1 MDKKESVFKMSEIL
15 ENKILALKEKLV
27 NLALLV
33 RDQIEK
39 SFVALKER
47 DKNLCK
53 EVIDRDDLI
62 DELSME
68 LEKDTLQVIAT
79 QDPKAE
85 SLRIISAILFD
96 NIDLERMADHCVDIA
111 EITMTIADEP
121 HLKPLIDL
129 PRMKDIC
136 IKMLDNAIKSFLEK
150 NIELCKTTIEDDD
163 IIDDLNSQIFRELL
177 TYMFEDPR
185 NIKRANAL
193 LQISQHYERIGDH
206 ITNLCER
213 TIYAFE
219 GKLIKTNPHKPRY

>member
-1 MDKKESVFKMSEIL
+1 MSEIL
-15 ENKILALKEKLV
+15 ENKILNLKEKLV

-33 RDQIEK
+33 RDQIDK
-39 SFVALKER
+39 SFIALKER

-53 EVIDRDDLI
+53 EVIEKDDLI
-62 DELSME
+62 DETSME
-68 LEKDTLQVIAT
+68 LEKEVLQVIAT

-85 SLRIISAILFD
+85 SLRVISAILFD

-136 IKMLDNAIKSFLEK
+136 IKMLDASIKSFLEK
-150 NIELCKTTIEDDD
+150 DTELSKITIEDDD

-177 TYMFEDPR
+177 TYMLEDPR

-213 TIYAFE
+213 TIFAFE

>member
-1 MDKKESVFKMSEIL
+1 MSEIL
-15 ENKILALKEKLV
+15 ENKILNLKEKLV

-39 SFVALKER
+39 SFIALKER

-53 EVIDRDDLI
+53 EVIEKDDLI
-62 DELSME
+62 DETSME
-68 LEKDTLQVIAT
+68 LEKEVLQVIAT

-85 SLRIISAILFD
+85 SLRVISAILFD

-136 IKMLDNAIKSFLEK
+136 IKMLDASIKSFLEK
-150 NIELCKTTIEDDD
+150 DTELSKRTIEDDD

-177 TYMFEDPR
+177 TYMLEDPR

>member
-1 MDKKESVFKMSEIL
+1 MSEIL
-15 ENKILALKEKLV
+15 ENKILSLKENLV
-27 NLALLV
+27 NLSLLV

-62 DELSME
+62 DEKSME
-68 LEKDTLQVIAT
+68 LEKEALQVIAT

-85 SLRIISAILFD
+85 SLRVISAILFD

-111 EITMTIADEP
+111 EITLTIADEP

-136 IKMLDNAIKSFLEK
+136 IKMLDNAIKGFLEK
-150 NIELCKTTIEDDD
+150 NTELSKITIEDDD

-177 TYMFEDPR
+177 TYMLEDPR

>member
-1 MDKKESVFKMSEIL
+1 MSEIL
-15 ENKILALKEKLV
+15 ENKILNLKEKLV

-39 SFVALKER
+39 SFIALKER

-53 EVIDRDDLI
+53 EVIEKDDLI
-62 DELSME
+62 DETSME
-68 LEKDTLQVIAT
+68 LEKEVLQVIAT

-85 SLRIISAILFD
+85 SLRVISAILFD

-136 IKMLDNAIKSFLEK
+136 IKMLDASIKSFLEK
-150 NIELCKTTIEDDD
+150 DTELSKITIEDDD

-177 TYMFEDPR
+177 TYMLEDPR

>member
-1 MDKKESVFKMSEIL
+1 MSEIL

-47 DKNLCK
+47 DKSLCI
-53 EVIDRDDLI
+53 EVIEKDDEI
-62 DELSME
+62 DELSIE
-68 LEKDTLQVIAT
+68 LEKEALQVIAT

-136 IKMLDNAIKSFLEK
+136 IKMLDSSIKSFLEK

-177 TYMFEDPR
+177 TYMLEDPR

>member
-1 MDKKESVFKMSEIL
+1 MSEIL
-15 ENKILALKEKLV
+15 ENKILNLKEKLV

-33 RDQIEK
+33 RDQIDK
-39 SFVALKER
+39 SFIALKER

-53 EVIDRDDLI
+53 EVIEKDDLI
-62 DELSME
+62 DETSME
-68 LEKDTLQVIAT
+68 LEKEVLQVIAT

-85 SLRIISAILFD
+85 SLRVISAILFD

-136 IKMLDNAIKSFLEK
+136 IKMLDASIKSFLEK
-150 NIELCKTTIEDDD
+150 DTELSKITIEDDD

-177 TYMFEDPR
+177 TYMLEDPR

>member
-1 MDKKESVFKMSEIL
+1 MSEIL
-15 ENKILALKEKLV
+15 ENKILNLKEKLV

-33 RDQIEK
+33 RDQIDK
-39 SFVALKER
+39 SFIALKER

-53 EVIDRDDLI
+53 EVIEKDDLI
-62 DELSME
+62 DETSME
-68 LEKDTLQVIAT
+68 LEKEVLQVIAT

-136 IKMLDNAIKSFLEK
+136 IKMLDASIKSFLEK
-150 NIELCKTTIEDDD
+150 DTELSKITIEDDD

-177 TYMFEDPR
+177 TYMLEDPR

>member
-1 MDKKESVFKMSEIL
+1 MSEIL
-15 ENKILALKEKLV
+15 ESKIFNLKEKLV

-47 DKNLCK
+47 DKSLCK
-53 EVIDRDDLI
+53 EVIEKDDLI

-68 LEKDTLQVIAT
+68 LEKESLQVIAT

-85 SLRIISAILFD
+85 SLRTISAILFD

-136 IKMLDNAIKSFLEK
+136 IKMLDSALKSFLEK
-150 NIELCKTTIEDDD
+150 NIELSKTTIEDDD

-177 TYMFEDPR
+177 TYMLEDPR

>member
-1 MDKKESVFKMSEIL
+1 MSEIL
-15 ENKILALKEKLV
+15 ENKILNLKEKLV

-33 RDQIEK
+33 RDQIDK
-39 SFVALKER
+39 SFIALKER

-53 EVIDRDDLI
+53 EIIEKDDLI
-62 DELSME
+62 DETSME
-68 LEKDTLQVIAT
+68 LEKEVLQVIAT

-85 SLRIISAILFD
+85 SLRVISAILFD

-136 IKMLDNAIKSFLEK
+136 IKMLDASIKSFLEK
-150 NIELCKTTIEDDD
+150 DTELSKITIEDDD

-177 TYMFEDPR
+177 TYMLEDPR

>member
-1 MDKKESVFKMSEIL
+1 MSEIL
-15 ENKILALKEKLV
+15 ENKILNLKEKLV

-33 RDQIEK
+33 RDQIDK
-39 SFVALKER
+39 SFIALKER

-53 EVIDRDDLI
+53 EVIEKDDLI
-62 DELSME
+62 DETSME
-68 LEKDTLQVIAT
+68 LEKEVLQVIAT

-85 SLRIISAILFD
+85 SLRVISAILFD
-96 NIDLERMADHCVDIA
+96 NIDLERMADHCVDIS

-136 IKMLDNAIKSFLEK
+136 IKMLDASIKSFLEK
-150 NIELCKTTIEDDD
+150 DTELSKITIEDDD

-177 TYMFEDPR
+177 TYMLEDPR

>member
-1 MDKKESVFKMSEIL
+1 MSEIL
-15 ENKILALKEKLV
+15 DKKILDLKEKLV
-27 NLALLV
+27 NLSLLV
-33 RDQIEK
+33 RDQMEK
-39 SFVALKER
+39 SFIGLKER

-62 DELSME
+62 DEKSIE
-68 LEKDTLQVIAT
+68 LEKEALQVIAT

-85 SLRIISAILFD
+85 SLRVISAILFD

-136 IKMLDNAIKSFLEK
+136 IKMLDNAIKGFLEK
-150 NIELCKTTIEDDD
+150 DTELCRITIEDDD
-163 IIDDLNSQIFRELL
+163 ILDDLNSQIFRELL
-177 TYMFEDPR
+177 TYMLEDPK

-213 TIYAFE
+213 AIYAFE